1 MHRPI
6 RLLPLAALTCVGL
19 LTAAPAFA
27 DCGCDTPR
35 AATPATLDLDARADV
50 GLGLG
55 LGLAVDLDLDLGLD
69 ARAGA
74 ETTDCATP
82 PGAAPVPLTGRR
94 DPAGAGSRLR
104 NTSCP
109 IGPSTCG

>member
-6 RLLPLAALTCVGL
+6 RLLSLAALTCVGL

-35 AATPATLDLDARADV
+35 ATTPATLDLDARADV
-50 GLGLG
+50 GLGLGLG

-74 ETTDCATP
+74 ETTDCVTP
-82 PGAAPVPLTGRR
+82 RVLHRCR
-94 DPAGAGSRLR
+94 
-104 NTSCP
+104 
-109 IGPSTCG
+109 